1 MKHSIPMNQPILCNF
16 NILWHVLQAS
26 RGPTGSNVQTPSFAP
41 SQPSAASVVIPP
53 PPIPPPPPMSM
64 SLLAYNAQQQ
74 QQHIKGHES
83 ECNFTPSPNS
93 SLAHHPLDPMPG
105 AGVASTPP
113 SKLFGTLPSDQGSP
127 IQRPPPFNF
136 MTSNRR
142 YRNGSPSSVS
152 SSSFIG
158 EENV

>member
-1 MKHSIPMNQPILCNF
+1 
-16 NILWHVLQAS
+16 
-26 RGPTGSNVQTPSFAP
+26 
-41 SQPSAASVVIPP
+41 
-53 PPIPPPPPMSM
+53 M

-83 ECNFTPSPNS
+83 ECNYTPSPNS

-158 EENV
+158 GNDHNHGGNASFLRKPPVVVKSSGHSHGGGGGSVQQRISQALDMISLNPQSQPTEAKLQSS